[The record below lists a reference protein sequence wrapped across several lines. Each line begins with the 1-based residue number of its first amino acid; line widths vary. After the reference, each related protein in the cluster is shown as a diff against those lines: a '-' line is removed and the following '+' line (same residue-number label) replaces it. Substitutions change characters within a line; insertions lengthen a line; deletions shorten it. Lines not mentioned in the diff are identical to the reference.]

1 MCGLQV
7 QNWLEQNCWCDTC
20 SHWYDICNSC
30 ELPHASQCGT
40 DYYWGLTYFLKLDHV
55 VWHYQVFPLQL
66 DMIRTENAFS
76 VLTPFILSL
85 LAGGWWCH
93 AGQGYLSFSSETNLL
108 ATHKLWLARK
118 TCHIQTA
125 NDLFTSSVSEL
136 VIFWLRVEKFYIEC
150 LFHIWKAKEE
160 FSIPVFLYDVIYT
173 SLSLGWNTVMHY
185 RLTDLLSD
193 YRLTISS
200 WRFCRLRNSS

>member
-7 QNWLEQNCWCDTC
+7 QNWLERNCWCDTC

-136 VIFWLRVEKFYIEC
+136 VIFWLSWKVLHWVSLPHMKGKRRVLHSC
-150 LFHIWKAKEE
+150 LFVWCDLH
-160 FSIPVFLYDVIYT
+160 FSI
-173 SLSLGWNTVMHY
+173 
-185 RLTDLLSD
+185 
-193 YRLTISS
+193 S
-200 WRFCRLRNSS
+200 WLKYSNAL

>member
-93 AGQGYLSFSSETNLL
+93 AGQGYLSFSSETKLL
-108 ATHKLWLARK
+108 AAHKLWLARK
-118 TCHIQTA
+118 TCHIQTV
-125 NDLFTSSVSEL
+125 NDLFTSLFLSWLFSDSELKSFTLSVSSTYE
-136 VIFWLRVEKFYIEC
+136 RQK
-150 LFHIWKAKEE
+150 K
-160 FSIPVFLYDVIYT
+160 SSPFLSFCMMWFT
-173 SLSLGWNTVMHY
+173 LLSLGWNTVMHY
-185 RLTDLLSD
+185 RLTDLSD